1 MERNRRVRKGQDL
14 RNVAALFLRLGATA
28 FGGPA
33 AHIALIE
40 RECVQRRQWMTR
52 QQFLDVLGVANLI
65 PGPTSTEL
73 AMHVGRLRAGWPGL
87 VAAGLAFI
95 LPAALLIGLLA
106 AIYVRA
112 GDLPVARGVSA
123 AIQPVVIVMVLQALV
138 SIGPAAVRTV
148 PLAALALTATGA
160 ALAGVPEIV
169 VLLAAG
175 AVRLVAALGNRR
187 RMGESALLLALAIAT
202 GGALLLAAEPGDR
215 VPSIDVF
222 GYFLQVG
229 SLLFGSGYVLLPV
242 LQGDLVERLGW
253 LTDRQLLDAVAAGQ
267 ATPGPLFTTA
277 TFIGYLLGGP
287 AVAMIATVAMFLP
300 AFVLTALSSLVLERL
315 RASRYARAFLDGVNA
330 AAIALIVVAV
340 ITLARTAFSG
350 ALPVA
355 MGILAALAILVVRL
369 NPSGVLLAAAVTG
382 AAVGLIST

>member
-1 MERNRRVRKGQDL
+1 VQRNRRVRKGQDL
-14 RNVAALFLRLGATA
+14 RQVAALFLRLGATA

-40 RECVQRRQWMTR
+40 RECVQRRRWITR
-52 QQFLDVLGVANLI
+52 EQFLDVLGVANLV

-106 AIYVRA
+106 MLYVRA

-123 AIQPVVIVMVLQALV
+123 AIQPVVIVMVLQALL
-138 SIGPAAVRTV
+138 SIGPTAVRSV
-148 PLAALALTATGA
+148 PLVVIALGATGA
-160 ALAGVPEIV
+160 ALAGVPEIL
-169 VLLAAG
+169 VLLASG
-175 AVRLVAALGNRR
+175 AVPLVASLGKRRGRGHKALILSLT
-187 RMGESALLLALAIAT
+187 MAT
-202 GGALLLAAEPGDR
+202 GGALLLAAEGDR

-222 GYFLQVG
+222 GYFLRVG

-253 LTDRQLLDAVAAGQ
+253 LTDRQLLDAIAAGQ

-287 AVAMIATVAMFLP
+287 AVAVIATVAMFLP
-300 AFVLTALSSLVLERL
+300 AFVFTALSSLVLERL
-315 RASRYARAFLDGVNA
+315 SASRYARAFLDGVNA
-330 AAIALIVVAV
+330 AAVALILVVV

-350 ALPVA
+350 PLPVA
-355 MGILAALAILVVRL
+355 VGLLAAVAILIARF
-369 NPSGVLLAAAVTG
+369 NPSWVLLAAALTG
-382 AAVGLIST
+382 AAFGLITR